1 MKKISFLALAF
12 ALVVLLPGACN
23 SGSTFIVDGR
33 VSDADGKRLYLEA
46 SQIDG
51 VVVLDSVK
59 LKGDGSFK
67 FKQPKPE
74 SPEFYRLRVD
84 EKIIN
89 FSVDSTETVTII
101 APYAGFTTEY
111 TVAGSP
117 ESEKIKELTLIQM
130 RLQKEMNALFKDA
143 QSSRMDNETLQTK
156 LTGLL
161 DAYKNEVK
169 IKYIFPTP
177 YTTSAYFALFQKA
190 NGYLIFDPLSSRE
203 DVKGFGAVATSWSH
217 YYPHAMR
224 TKNLT
229 NLAIKGMKNTRPP
242 KEKVFELDPE
252 KISEA
257 TLIDIKLKDI
267 KGNIRSLTELKGK
280 VVLLDFTVYQTAV
293 STTHN
298 YWLNDLYDKYA
309 DKGLDIYQVS
319 LDADEHYWK
328 TVAGNLPWISV
339 RDPNGI
345 YSNFA
350 AIYNVQEVPT
360 YFLINKK
367 NELSIR
373 GENVKDIDVVIKG
386 LL

>member
-1 MKKISFLALAF
+1 MKKISFLAL
-12 ALVVLLPGACN
+12 VVLLLSACN
-23 SGSTFIVDGR
+23 SGSTFTVDGR
-33 VSDADGKRLYLEA
+33 VSDADGKKLYLEA

-89 FSVDSTETVTII
+89 FSVDSTETVTIT
-101 APYAGFTTEY
+101 APFAGFTTEY

-117 ESEKIKELTLIQM
+117 DSEKIKELTLKQM
-130 RLQKEMNALFKDA
+130 QLQKDMNALFKDA

-156 LTGLL
+156 LAELL
-161 DAYKNEVK
+161 DTYKNEVK

-177 YTTSAYFALFQKA
+177 FAASAYFALFQRA

-217 YYPHAMR
+217 YYPHATR

-229 NLAIKGMKNTRPP
+229 NLAIKGMKNTRTP
-242 KEKVFELDPE
+242 KEKVLELDPE
-252 KISEA
+252 KINET
-257 TLIDIKLKDI
+257 TLIDVKLKDI
-267 KGNIRSLTELKGK
+267 KGNVRSLTELKGK
-280 VVLLDFTVYQTAV
+280 VVLLDFTVFQTAI

-298 YWLNDLYDKYA
+298 YWLNDLYAKYA
-309 DKGLDIYQVS
+309 DKGLEIYQVS

-328 TVAGNLPWISV
+328 TVAGNLPWIGV

-345 YSNFA
+345 YSSFA
-350 AIYNVQEVPT
+350 AIYSVQEVPT
-360 YFLINKK
+360 YFLINKQ
-367 NELSIR
+367 NELSVR
-373 GENVKDIDVVIKG
+373 GENVKDIDATIKG

>member
-1 MKKISFLALAF
+1 MKRILFPI
-12 ALVVLLPGACN
+12 LVVSLLSACN
-23 SGSTFIVDGR
+23 SGSTFTVDGY
-33 VSDADGKRLYLEA
+33 VSDADGKKLYLEA

-51 VVVLDSVK
+51 VVTLDSVK
-59 LKGDGSFK
+59 LKGDGTFR
-67 FKQPKPE
+67 FKQSKPE

-84 EKIIN
+84 DKIIN
-89 FSVDSTETVTII
+89 FSVDSTETVTIT
-101 APYAGFTTEY
+101 APYARFTTDY
-111 TVAGSP
+111 SVAGSP
-117 ESEKIKELTLIQM
+117 DSEKIKELTLKQM
-130 RLQKEMNALFKDA
+130 QLQKEMNALFKDA
-143 QSSRMDNETLQTK
+143 QSSRMSNEVLQTK
-156 LTGLL
+156 LADLL

-169 IKYIFPTP
+169 INYIFPSP
-177 YTTSAYFALFQKA
+177 YAASAYFALFQRA

-217 YYPHAMR
+217 YYPHATR

-229 NLAIKGMKNTRPP
+229 NLVIKGMKNTRAP
-242 KEKVFELDPE
+242 KEKVIELDPE

-280 VVLLDFTVYQTAV
+280 VVLLDFTVYQTAI

-298 YWLNDLYDKYA
+298 FWLNDLYDKYA
-309 DKGLDIYQVS
+309 AKGLEIYQVS

-328 TVAGNLPWISV
+328 TVAGNLPWIGV

-345 YSNFA
+345 YSSFA
-350 AIYNVQEVPT
+350 AIYSVQEVPA
-360 YFLINKK
+360 YFLINRN
-367 NELSIR
+367 NELSVR
-373 GENVKDIDVVIKG
+373 GENIKDIDATIKR

>member
-1 MKKISFLALAF
+1 MRNMKKISFLALI
-12 ALVVLLPGACN
+12 VLLLSACN
-23 SGSTFIVDGR
+23 SGSTFTVDGR
-33 VSDADGKRLYLEA
+33 VSDADGKKLYLEA

-89 FSVDSTETVTII
+89 FSVDSTETVTIT
-101 APYAGFTTEY
+101 APFTGFTTEY

-117 ESEKIKELTLIQM
+117 DSEKIKELTLKQM
-130 RLQKEMNALFKDA
+130 QLQKDMNALFKDA
-143 QSSRMDNETLQTK
+143 QSSRMDNETLQTR
-156 LTGLL
+156 LAELL

-177 YTTSAYFALFQKA
+177 FAASAYFALFQRA

-217 YYPHAMR
+217 YYPHATR

-229 NLAIKGMKNTRPP
+229 NLALKGMKNTRTP
-242 KEKVFELDPE
+242 KEKVLELDPE
-252 KISEA
+252 KISET
-257 TLIDIKLKDI
+257 TLIDVKLKDI

-280 VVLLDFTVYQTAV
+280 VVLLDFTVYQTAI

-298 YWLNDLYDKYA
+298 YWLNDLYTKYA
-309 DKGLDIYQVS
+309 DKGLEIYQVS

-328 TVAGNLPWISV
+328 TVAGNLPWIGV

-345 YSNFA
+345 YSSFA
-350 AIYNVQEVPT
+350 AIYSVQEVPT
-360 YFLINKK
+360 YFLINKQ

-373 GENVKDIDVVIKG
+373 GENVKDIDATIKG

>member
-1 MKKISFLALAF
+1 MKKISFLAL
-12 ALVVLLPGACN
+12 VVLLSACN
-23 SGSTFIVDGR
+23 SGSTFIVNGH
-33 VSDADGKRLYLEA
+33 VSDADGKKLYLEA

-51 VVVLDSVK
+51 VVALDSVK

-67 FKQPKPE
+67 FKQPRPE

-89 FSVDSTETVTII
+89 FSVDSTETITIT
-101 APYAGFTTEY
+101 APYAKFTTDY
-111 TVAGSP
+111 NVVGSP
-117 ESEKIKELTLIQM
+117 DSEKIKALTLKQFQ
-130 RLQKEMNALFKDA
+130 LQKEMNALFKEA
-143 QSSRMDNETLQTK
+143 QSGWKSDEILQTR
-156 LTGLL
+156 LTNLL
-161 DAYKNEVK
+161 NDYKNEVK
-169 IKYIFPTP
+169 IKYIFPSPNTA
-177 YTTSAYFALFQKA
+177 SAYFALFQRA

-217 YYPHAMR
+217 YYPHAIR

-229 NLAIKGMKNTRPP
+229 NLAIKGMKNTRTP
-242 KEKVFELDPE
+242 KEKIVELDPE

-280 VVLLDFTVYQTAV
+280 VVLLDFTVYQTAI

-298 YWLNDLYDKYA
+298 FWLNNLYDKYA
-309 DKGLDIYQVS
+309 GKGFEIYQAS

-328 TVAGNLPWISV
+328 TVVGNLPWIGV

-345 YSNFA
+345 YSGFA
-350 AIYNVQEVPT
+350 AIYSVQEVPA
-360 YFLINKK
+360 YFLINRN
-367 NELSIR
+367 NELSVR
-373 GENVKDIDVVIKG
+373 GENVKDIDAAIKE